1 MSGTQDERLET
12 LEIKVAYQE
21 QTIAQLNDVIVE
33 QQRRLDE
40 LEARY
45 KALLGQL
52 EALAPPGG
60 TPPDVPEPPPHY

>member
-1 MSGTQDERLET
+1 MSLAKDERLET

-40 LEARY
+40 LESRY
-45 KALLGQL
+45 QALRGHL
-52 EALAPPGG
+52 ESLAACSPR
-60 TPPDVPEPPPHY
+60 

>member
-1 MSGTQDERLET
+1 MSGSQDERLET

-45 KALLGQL
+45 QALRGQL
-52 EALAPPGG
+52 DSKAESGG
-60 TPPDVPEPPPHY
+60 TSPDVAERPPHY